1 MLELALWL
9 GCCLTLLLSF
19 VTIPFTVGVIARVG
33 SRDDSCLIGLSFAFQ
48 PGVHLVLK
56 IGFWLVLVF
65 GQDGGLG

>member
-1 MLELALWL
+1 M
-9 GCCLTLLLSF
+9 
-19 VTIPFTVGVIARVG
+19 TIPFTVGVIARVG

-56 IGFWLVLVF
+56 FGFWLVLVF